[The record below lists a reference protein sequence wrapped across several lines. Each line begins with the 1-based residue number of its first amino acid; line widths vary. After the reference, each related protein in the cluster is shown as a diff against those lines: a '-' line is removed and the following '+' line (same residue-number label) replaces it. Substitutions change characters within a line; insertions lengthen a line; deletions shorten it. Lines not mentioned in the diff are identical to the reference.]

1 MLPIVGEIGL
11 AKCKCL
17 SHVEMSWESEN
28 CTLCMQQEEF
38 NGHVAAILKQ
48 QGKDVEVLRQIV
60 NVIEA
65 VIVYVCTQRER
76 EVKQSAIVYGSRR
89 RARINEDCLMVVQ
102 PDCGLS

>member
-1 MLPIVGEIGL
+1 MQDAYGSMLPIVEETGL

-48 QGKDVEVLRQIV
+48 QGKDVEVYDKLLMLL
-60 NVIEA
+60 
-65 VIVYVCTQRER
+65 
-76 EVKQSAIVYGSRR
+76 KQSLYMYVHRES
-89 RARINEDCLMVVQ
+89 VK
-102 PDCGLS
+102 